1 MVELAVQDHDPGGAL
16 LEFSSLRRLFVIAY
30 NALLLFCVVGLIYL
44 LIQNIRLT
52 RLIESYQQDVA
63 YTLSLNQSVTETLG
77 RRQTALENIVTNSN
91 EIRLTITQLA
101 AYNGK
106 QIRRGRNKAKKLS
119 IGGY

>member
-1 MVELAVQDHDPGGAL
+1 
-16 LEFSSLRRLFVIAY
+16 LEFSRLRRLIVIAY
-30 NALLLFCVVGLIYL
+30 NVLLLFCVVGLVYL
-44 LIQNIRLT
+44 LIQNIRLAA
-52 RLIESYQQDVA
+52 LVEGYQQNVA